1 MIGRNRVYRG
11 HMTTSS
17 RSGTVLLFVVVLIL
31 LALLAAFA
39 LLPQYV
45 VFSPD
50 GIDMVVPSLQEDGK
64 AYSLEGTTAPQPYS
78 GLVSTTVEIAP
89 PDYSLVKYGTSS
101 GLNYMQCMYVPFKKV
116 TSANLDSLLK
126 EAERN
131 SIKGIVFQMK
141 DESGKLAWMSNVA
154 AASSY
159 AANSAWDMAADVAE
173 MKADNWYLVAELSCC
188 VDDAMAAANPAAA
201 LRDLSG
207 QAYADEV
214 GTWVDPWNRDVR
226 QYIVDLCTDLISMG
240 FDEIILSHVEHPL
253 SDVTYTREIAA
264 SLDRTAAVMG
274 FATSVRQSLD
284 KVLQESGAHL
294 CADVSH
300 DILGT
305 GINNGQVFDNFL
317 KVFDRLVIETETY
330 SDDCKVFIEAHADST
345 LRYVPRM
352 TWTFGGGSW
361 ILDSSVGAQKE

>member
-1 MIGRNRVYRG
+1 
-11 HMTTSS
+11 MTTSS
-17 RSGTVLLFVVVLIL
+17 RSGAVLLFVVAL
-31 LALLAAFA
+31 LLLVLLAAFA

-64 AYSLEGTTAPQPYS
+64 GYSLEGTTGPQPYS
-78 GLVSTTVEIAP
+78 GLVSTSVEIAP
-89 PDYSLVKYGTSS
+89 PDYSLVDYGSAS
-101 GLNYMQCMYVPFKKV
+101 GLNYMQCMYVPFSKV

-159 AANSAWDMAADVAE
+159 AVNSAWDIAADVAE
-173 MKADNWYLVAELSCC
+173 MKADNWYLVADLSCC
-188 VDDAMAAANPAAA
+188 VDTAQAEADPSTA
-201 LRDLSG
+201 LHDYTG
-207 QAYADEV
+207 QVYADSM

-226 QYIVDLCTDLISMG
+226 QYIVDLCTDLITMG

-274 FATSVRQSLD
+274 FATSVRRSLSE
-284 KVLQESGAHL
+284 VLEENGAHL
-294 CADVSH
+294 CAHVSH
-300 DILGT
+300 DILGAGT
-305 GINNGQVFDNFL
+305 NNGQTLDNFL
-317 KVFDRLVIETETY
+317 KVFDRLVIETESY
-330 SDDCKVFIEAHADST
+330 SDDCKVFIEHHADST

-361 ILDSSVGAQKE
+361 ILDSSVGASK